1 MKNIISIQ
9 TKKDS
14 VNIKIEEEATQ
25 KQILQ
30 ELKKKLTE
38 LKKLYKEDTTPIYIT
53 GKVLKNEEIEQ
64 IQALVQKV
72 IPVEVK
78 FETPKILGLHGIK
91 KTFSKE
97 ILASVTKFHRG
108 SLRSGQKIEYE
119 GSIVILGDVNAGAE
133 VLAGENIVVLGILR
147 GMAHAGAK
155 GNKEAIIAAA
165 SIESVQIRIAN
176 IVKEIEKTEINEI
189 KTCAY
194 VNENS
199 EVILEQTRIY

>member
-1 MKNIISIQ
+1 MKNIISVQ

-14 VNIKIEEEATQ
+14 VNIKINEEATQ

-38 LKKLYKEDTTPIYIT
+38 LKELYQEDNTPIYIT

-64 IQALVQKV
+64 IQALVQKA

-78 FETPKILGLHGIK
+78 FETPRILGLHGIK
-91 KTFSKE
+91 KTFNKE
-97 ILASVTKFHRG
+97 ILASETKFHRG
-108 SLRSGQKIEYE
+108 SLRSGQKIEFE
-119 GSIVILGDVNAGAE
+119 GSLVILGDVNAGAE

-165 SIESVQIRIAN
+165 SIESAQIRIAD
-176 IVKEIEKTEINEI
+176 IVKEIEKSEIQNEI

-194 VNENS
+194 VNE
-199 EVILEQTRIY
+199 EAQVILE

>member
-1 MKNIISIQ
+1 MKSNISIQ
-9 TKKDS
+9 TKKDK
-14 VNIKIEEEATQ
+14 VIIKIENDVEQ

-38 LKKLYKEDTTPIYIT
+38 LKKLYKEDTTPIFIT
-53 GKVLKNEEIEQ
+53 GKVFKNEEMEQ
-64 IQALVQKV
+64 IQEEIQKV
-72 IPVEVK
+72 LPVDIN
-78 FETPKILGLHGIK
+78 FDSPKILGLHGIK
-91 KTFSKE
+91 KSFSKE
-97 ILASVTKFHRG
+97 IATSETKFHRG
-108 SLRSGQKIEYE
+108 SLRSGQKIEFE
-119 GSIVILGDVNAGAE
+119 GSLVILGDVNAGAE

-176 IVKEIEKTEINEI
+176 IVKQIEKEEIQEEI

-194 VNENS
+194 VNEDE
-199 EVILEQTRIY
+199 EVVLE